1 MEVDQSSVRR
11 SLDAGAGPAPREPL
25 PGDDSAL
32 TELGLATALDLER
45 IVADLVAQA
54 TPFSTQ
60 DRADLTALR
69 DFGPERA
76 PHVAVKENLAVLTV
90 FFPGLDFSA
99 SYRAVTDVL
108 RLAVA
113 MAGGDVSLAEPC
125 RFPSFSRAQRRR
137 LLGLLDA
144 VGSPRTAGTAPRRW
158 SGAASG
164 GSGWPVTCAPAT
176 TRVDSRAPPRSCARS
191 PPGAPKRVSPPTWR
205 RCWRAATSMTPF
217 VCWPPAPGSSPAVS
231 TTCCDCAP
239 MTPPASAWSPS
250 SPESRPR
257 SPFPSWCACGSTSP
271 PPDRTRCR
279 GGSLPS
285 RRPRAPRRRS
295 SPPPVAPAAP
305 TRRWFAPSRRPC
317 VGGRTWGGSPSTRG
331 CTRATRLRWD
341 CARPRRACARRGAA
355 PACRARGRDDPL
367 LPALA

>member
-1 MEVDQSSVRR
+1 
-11 SLDAGAGPAPREPL
+11 
-25 PGDDSAL
+25 
-32 TELGLATALDLER
+32 
-45 IVADLVAQA
+45 
-54 TPFSTQ
+54 
-60 DRADLTALR
+60 
-69 DFGPERA
+69 
-76 PHVAVKENLAVLTV
+76 
-90 FFPGLDFSA
+90 
-99 SYRAVTDVL
+99 
-108 RLAVA
+108 
-113 MAGGDVSLAEPC
+113 
-125 RFPSFSRAQRRR
+125 
-137 LLGLLDA
+137 
-144 VGSPRTAGTAPRRW
+144 
-158 SGAASG
+158 
-164 GSGWPVTCAPAT
+164 
-176 TRVDSRAPPRSCARS
+176 
-191 PPGAPKRVSPPTWR
+191 
-205 RCWRAATSMTPF
+205 MTPF

-285 RRPRAPRRRS
+285 RRPRAPRQRS

-355 PACRARGRDDPL
+355 PACRCPRARRSASSCTGVTCPRPHPRPRGLPDL
-367 LPALA
+367 LPPRAARTPGWTWTCRPSSSPRTSRAPSRSPITTCARRRPCTRVTSPRRPTGRPSSLTSPWPRRCGWGGATSS